1 MPLQG
6 QDVPQL
12 GVREFF
18 LLIQPIEGLGSL
30 REFEFLMLYYV
41 KGMSADRVAS
51 MDGDER
57 LWWMKRLLKEKKRER
72 GPNL

>member
-1 MPLQG
+1 M
-6 QDVPQL
+6 
-12 GVREFF
+12 
-18 LLIQPIEGLGSL
+18 